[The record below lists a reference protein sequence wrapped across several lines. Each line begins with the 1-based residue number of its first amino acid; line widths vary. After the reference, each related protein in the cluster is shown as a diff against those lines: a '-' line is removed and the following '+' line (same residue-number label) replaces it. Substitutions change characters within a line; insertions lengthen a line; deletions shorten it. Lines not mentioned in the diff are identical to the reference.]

1 MTLKKRLGTTGYYV
15 VSTVIAVVS
24 MFPFLW
30 MISTSLKSQGAIMSI
45 PIQWIPQEPSGDAYV
60 EVFTKFNFLRT
71 VGNSLFISVSYT
83 VITLLSSAMAAFAFA
98 KVRFRGNDLLL
109 KLYLA
114 TMMIPTQVT
123 MIPLFVIMNKLGLIN
138 SFLCPKASPLHLCLV
153 ADTLLKGFPNPIINI
168 LEQRCPRSGST
179 IRSLLIVKRKFLTRL
194 HTAAAF
200 QFGQDTRGTIL
211 ERGRYL
217 CWKMLFW

>member
-1 MTLKKRLGTTGYYV
+1 MTHKKRLGTVGYYV
-15 VSTVIAVVS
+15 ISVVIAVVS

-30 MISTSLKSQGAIMSI
+30 MISTSLKNQGAIMSI

-98 KVRFRGNDLLL
+98 KVHFRGNDLLL

-114 TMMIPTQVT
+114 TPPGSTGRAFSKCSARS
-123 MIPLFVIMNKLGLIN
+123 P
-138 SFLCPKASPLHLCLV
+138 CPCACP
-153 ADTLLKGFPNPIINI
+153 P
-168 LEQRCPRSGST
+168 CPR
-179 IRSLLIVKRKFLTRL
+179 
-194 HTAAAF
+194 
-200 QFGQDTRGTIL
+200 
-211 ERGRYL
+211 
-217 CWKMLFW
+217 